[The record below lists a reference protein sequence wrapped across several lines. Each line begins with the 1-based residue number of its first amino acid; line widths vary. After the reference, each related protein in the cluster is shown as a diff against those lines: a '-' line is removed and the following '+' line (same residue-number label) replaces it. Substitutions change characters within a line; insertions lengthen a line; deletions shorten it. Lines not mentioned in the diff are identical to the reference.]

1 MTINITSGIIVN
13 DSFYLKPKCNCSTP
27 KLCSL
32 VNNQDFIIKNN
43 IPTSGIPSG
52 DLSVYLST
60 RCPGTLTLLNNDLTS
75 FLTSDLI
82 SNKEYLVLPICISGV
97 SFGQVIN

>member
-1 MTINITSGIIVN
+1 MNITSGVLVN
-13 DSFYLKPKCNCSTP
+13 DIFYLKPRCKCSVP

-32 VNNQDFIIKNN
+32 INNTSFIFKNN

-52 DLSVYLST
+52 DVNVALTTY
-60 RCPGTLTLLNNDLTS
+60 CPG
-75 FLTSDLI
+75 
-82 SNKEYLVLPICISGV
+82 VLPLLDNNLDNFTTDLLIENKKYQVLPVCISGV